1 MIFIVY
7 DLSVILD
14 KLVDL
19 AKAARQIVKSVFLD
33 RSLLLKLSRKD
44 SQHFSTVIN
53 ILTLNDF
60 VRPKNQTV
68 TFYSTW
74 PTGNWSN

>member
-68 TFYSTW
+68 TFYST
-74 PTGNWSN
+74 